1 MSTVDKN
8 GEKVYLTAVEGLMKR
23 FTLLSMI
30 MKGVSSPPA
39 GQGLKNFF
47 AGPVTLKGY
56 LLDG

>member
-1 MSTVDKN
+1 
-8 GEKVYLTAVEGLMKR
+8 MKR

-39 GQGLKNFF
+39 GQGFKNFF
-47 AGPVTLKGY
+47 AGQVTLKGY